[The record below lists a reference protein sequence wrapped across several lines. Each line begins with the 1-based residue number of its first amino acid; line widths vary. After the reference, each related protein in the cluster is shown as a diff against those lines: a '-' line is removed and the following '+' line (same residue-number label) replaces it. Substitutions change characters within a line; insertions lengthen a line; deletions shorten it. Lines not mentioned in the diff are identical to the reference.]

1 MPTVSNPGLL
11 GTASSSP
18 PIPRAT
24 DRIPELDG
32 LRGIAIG
39 LILILHFF
47 QNTLNPQAGVVP
59 RYLAAA
65 TRLTWSGVD
74 LFFVLSGFLI
84 GGILLDARTAPNYYR
99 VFYARRLFRIVPI
112 YIVFLAAYA
121 VLVYVLPLVS
131 HADLS
136 WLLDRPQP
144 WYAYASFTQNFWMAT
159 SGKIGTGALAVTWS
173 LAVEEQFYLTLPL
186 LVRVLPLSRLFR
198 FLLAGIFAAPL
209 VRTLLFYSIPG
220 SSIAAY
226 VLMPCR
232 ADALLLGVLAAILLR
247 DPEWRERITRA
258 RLFFALAF
266 PVLLFGIAY
275 FTKAAWF
282 VYSPLMVSVGLTWL
296 PFFYFCVLL
305 FALTQRES
313 WLSAV
318 LRNPALCWLGAIA
331 YGVYLFHQTI
341 LGAVLSFLGSG
352 APLIARLQ
360 DLPVFALALAVTL
373 LFARLSW
380 IYFERPLV
388 HLGHSWKYDNASAPS
403 GLCLSPRAESAGS

>member
-1 MPTVSNPGLL
+1 M
-11 GTASSSP
+11 
-18 PIPRAT
+18 
-24 DRIPELDG
+24 
-32 LRGIAIG
+32 
-39 LILILHFF
+39 
-47 QNTLNPQAGVVP
+47 
-59 RYLAAA
+59 
-65 TRLTWSGVD
+65 D

-186 LVRVLPLSRLFR
+186 LVRVLPLPSLFR

-247 DPEWRERITRA
+247 DPEWRQRITRA

-318 LRNPALCWLGAIA
+318 LRNPALCGLGAIA
-331 YGVYLFHQTI
+331 YGVYLFF
-341 LGAVLSFLGSG
+341 SEK
-352 APLIARLQ
+352 R
-360 DLPVFALALAVTL
+360 
-373 LFARLSW
+373 
-380 IYFERPLV
+380 RP
-388 HLGHSWKYDNASAPS
+388 SA
-403 GLCLSPRAESAGS
+403 